1 MGIGLTII
9 KERVENLR
17 GTLTLNSAPEKGT
30 ELIVE
35 IDLENLEK

>member
-1 MGIGLTII
+1 MGIGFIII
-9 KERVENLR
+9 KECVENLR
-17 GTLTLNSAPEKGT
+17 GILILNFVLGKGI